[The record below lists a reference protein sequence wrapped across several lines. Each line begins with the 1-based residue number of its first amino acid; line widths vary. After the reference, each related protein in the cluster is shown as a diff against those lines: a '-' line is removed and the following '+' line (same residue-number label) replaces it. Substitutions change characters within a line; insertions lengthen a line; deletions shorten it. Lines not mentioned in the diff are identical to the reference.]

1 MRGGRREVLAR
12 TGRGEH
18 GGRRRG
24 RGVGRSRPGRAP
36 WRRRRPRRAGRTLR
50 SRVARG
56 HPRGARRAGRNRGPH
71 GGRVLGDGPRTPFA
85 GRHRA
90 LTTSALRDPG
100 GGAKRGGVDGA
111 RGRRGS
117 TAFAGARG
125 VARRLGERGADAP
138 DERAGWSGRRRGRA
152 RPARGPGRL
161 DLLGGGGGRARDRA
175 GGVQRPPRRPSR
187 DRAAVRNERGGAPP
201 GLPLDH
207 PPPRRRAA
215 GGSAARAPLVE
226 ARAGPGVA
234 PAAGMRARSAG
245 PLGAAGARRGR
256 SPSRIGAHPQAAR
269 SSVAAWTARRP
280 APSAIWW
287 RQEVPSATIQ
297 SEGSAARTAGRSDSS
312 PIARETSAV
321 SRW

>member
-1 MRGGRREVLAR
+1 MGAVVGAGASADHDPVGRRGGGVGPGGREGRFDPASPAAIPAGHA
-12 TGRGEH
+12 GRG
-18 GGRRRG
+18 GTAVRTAVVSSAMARGRRLPG
-24 RGVGRSRPGRAP
+24 ATAPSRP
-36 WRRRRPRRAGRTLR
+36 RPFATPG
-50 SRVARG
+50 
-56 HPRGARRAGRNRGPH
+56 AGRN
-71 GGRVLGDGPRTPFA
+71 
-85 GRHRA
+85 
-90 LTTSALRDPG
+90 
-100 GGAKRGGVDGA
+100 GGVDGA

-161 DLLGGGGGRARDRA
+161 DLLGGGSGRARDRA

-287 RQEVPSATIQ
+287 RHDVPSATTQ
-297 SEGSAARTAGRSDSS
+297 SSAPAARTAGRSDSS

-321 SRW
+321 SAW